1 MQAVG
6 RAAGRMV
13 DEVRRQFRDIPR
25 ILEGRAEPDYA
36 RCVAIS
42 TQCAQREMV
51 LPSCLAVVVPVA
63 VGLVLVLGVAVVIGL
78 LIGGLTTGFV
88 LAVFLANSAG
98 HATTPRN
105 TSRKAITEA
114 RVPPGTRRR

>member
-1 MQAVG
+1 
-6 RAAGRMV
+6 MV

-42 TQCAQREMV
+42 TQGAQREMV
-51 LPSCLAVVVPVA
+51 LPSCLTVVVPVA
-63 VGLVLVLGVAVVIGL
+63 VGLVLGVAGVIGL

-105 TSRKAITEA
+105 TLRKAIKEA